1 MLLYTWDSVLDRF
14 STMKLI
20 RGLHNL
26 SKSRLSES
34 AVTIG
39 AFDGVHRGHQEVLQ
53 HLKHQAQARS
63 LATTVITFEPLP
75 GEFLFPDRAPPRL
88 MTFREKFLA
97 LSALGIDNLLCLRF
111 DNRLRTMSPRAFVED
126 IFVHG
131 LQARY
136 IAFGDDFRFGK
147 DREGDLAFTESLA
160 VEFGYEV
167 VPTSTFDMSGTRV
180 SSTRIRSALA
190 NADFTEAAALL
201 GKSFKLSGKVLKGKQ
216 LGRTIG
222 SPTANIALK
231 RVKSPLHGVFAV
243 RVSGG
248 GLVDAPGVANV
259 GVRPTVNDG
268 TLANLEVHLFDF
280 EGDLYGQRLN
290 VEFMTKLR
298 DEKKFESLDALKT
311 AIAVDQQAARAWHES
326 HAAK

>member
-1 MLLYTWDSVLDRF
+1 
-14 STMKLI
+14 MKLI

-26 SKSRLSES
+26 SESSLSQS

-39 AFDGVHRGHQEVLQ
+39 AFDGVHRGHQEVLA
-53 HLKHQAQARS
+53 HLKREADARN

-88 MTFREKFLA
+88 MTFREKFTALA
-97 LSALGIDNLLCLRF
+97 DQGIDNLLCLRF
-111 DNRLRTMSPRAFVED
+111 NNRLRTMSPRVFVED
-126 IFVHG
+126 IFVKG
-131 LQARY
+131 LNARY

-147 DREGDLAFTESLA
+147 DREGDLGFTQSLA
-160 VEFGYEV
+160 QEFDYEV
-167 VPTSTFDMSGTRV
+167 VPTSTFDLAGERV
-180 SSTRIRSALA
+180 SSTRIRKTLLD
-190 NADFTEAAALL
+190 ADFSKAADLL
-201 GKSFKLSGKVLKGKQ
+201 GKPFKLSGKVLKGKQ

-231 RVKSPLHGVFAV
+231 RVKSPLHGVYAV

-248 GLVDAPGVANV
+248 GLSSAAGVANV

-280 EGDLYGQRLN
+280 DGDLYGERLS

-298 DEKKFESLDALKT
+298 DEKKFESLDALKA
-311 AIAVDQQAARAWHES
+311 AIAADQQAARAWHAS
-326 HAAK
+326 HPVK

>member
-1 MLLYTWDSVLDRF
+1 
-14 STMKLI
+14 MKLI

-26 SKSRLSES
+26 SESSLSQS

-39 AFDGVHRGHQEVLQ
+39 AFDGVHRGHQEVLA
-53 HLKHQAQARS
+53 HLKREADARS

-88 MTFREKFLA
+88 MTFREKFTALA
-97 LSALGIDNLLCLRF
+97 DQGIDNLLCLRF
-111 DNRLRTMSPRAFVED
+111 NNRLRTMSPRAFVED
-126 IFVHG
+126 IFVEG
-131 LQARY
+131 LNARY

-147 DREGDLAFTESLA
+147 DRAGDLDFTQSLA
-160 VEFGYEV
+160 QEFDYEV
-167 VPTSTFDMSGTRV
+167 VPTSTFDMAGERV
-180 SSTRIRSALA
+180 SSTRIRTTLLD
-190 NADFTEAAALL
+190 ADFSEAADLL
-201 GKSFKLSGKVLKGKQ
+201 GKPFKLSGKVLKGKQ

-231 RVKSPLHGVFAV
+231 RVKSPLHGVYAV

-248 GLVDAPGVANV
+248 GLNSAAGVANV

-280 EGDLYGQRLN
+280 DGDLYGERLS

-298 DEKKFESLDALKT
+298 DEKKFESLDALKA
-311 AIAVDQQAARAWHES
+311 AIAADQQAARAWHAS
-326 HAAK
+326 HPAR

>member
-1 MLLYTWDSVLDRF
+1 
-14 STMKLI
+14 MKLI

-26 SKSRLSES
+26 SESSLSQS

-39 AFDGVHRGHQEVLQ
+39 AFDGVHRGHQEVLA
-53 HLKHQAQARS
+53 HLKREADTRS

-88 MTFREKFLA
+88 MTFREKFTALA
-97 LSALGIDNLLCLRF
+97 DQGIDNLLCLRF
-111 DNRLRTMSPRAFVED
+111 NNRLRTMSPRAFVED
-126 IFVHG
+126 IFVEG
-131 LQARY
+131 LNARY

-147 DREGDLAFTESLA
+147 DREGDLGFTQSLA
-160 VEFGYEV
+160 QEFDYEV
-167 VPTSTFDMSGTRV
+167 VPTSTFDLAGERV
-180 SSTRIRSALA
+180 SSTRIRMTLLD
-190 NADFTEAAALL
+190 ADFSKAADLL
-201 GKSFKLSGKVLKGKQ
+201 GKPFKLSGKVLKGKQ

-231 RVKSPLHGVFAV
+231 RVKSPLHGVYAV

-248 GLVDAPGVANV
+248 GLSSAAGVANV

-268 TLANLEVHLFDF
+268 MLANLEVHLFDF
-280 EGDLYGQRLN
+280 DGDLYGERLS

-298 DEKKFESLDALKT
+298 DEKKFESLDALKA
-311 AIAVDQQAARAWHES
+311 AIAADQQAARAWHAS
-326 HAAK
+326 HPVR

>member
-1 MLLYTWDSVLDRF
+1 
-14 STMKLI
+14 MKLI

-26 SKSRLSES
+26 SESSLSQS

-39 AFDGVHRGHQEVLQ
+39 AFDGVHRGHQEVLA
-53 HLKHQAQARS
+53 HLKREADARS

-88 MTFREKFLA
+88 MTFREKFTALA
-97 LSALGIDNLLCLRF
+97 DQGIDNLLCLRF
-111 DNRLRTMSPRAFVED
+111 NNRLRTMSPRVFVED
-126 IFVHG
+126 IFVKG
-131 LQARY
+131 LNARY

-147 DREGDLAFTESLA
+147 DREGDLGFTQSLA
-160 VEFGYEV
+160 QEFDYEV
-167 VPTSTFDMSGTRV
+167 VPTSTFDLAGERV
-180 SSTRIRSALA
+180 SSTRIRTTLLD
-190 NADFTEAAALL
+190 ADFSKAADLL
-201 GKSFKLSGKVLKGKQ
+201 GKPFKLSGKVLKGKQ

-231 RVKSPLHGVFAV
+231 RVKSPLHGVYAV

-248 GLVDAPGVANV
+248 GLSSAAGVANV

-280 EGDLYGQRLN
+280 DGDLYGERLS

-298 DEKKFESLDALKT
+298 DEKKFESLDALKA
-311 AIAVDQQAARAWHES
+311 AIAADQQAARAWHAS
-326 HAAK
+326 HPVR

>member
-1 MLLYTWDSVLDRF
+1 
-14 STMKLI
+14 MKLI

-26 SKSRLSES
+26 SESSLSQS

-39 AFDGVHRGHQEVLQ
+39 AFDGVHRGHQEVLA
-53 HLKHQAQARS
+53 HLKREADARS

-88 MTFREKFLA
+88 MTFREKFTALA
-97 LSALGIDNLLCLRF
+97 DQGIDNLLCLRF
-111 DNRLRTMSPRAFVED
+111 NNRLRTMSPRAFVED
-126 IFVHG
+126 IFVKG
-131 LQARY
+131 LNARY

-147 DREGDLAFTESLA
+147 DREGDLGFTQSLA
-160 VEFGYEV
+160 QEFDYEV
-167 VPTSTFDMSGTRV
+167 VPTSTFDLAGERV
-180 SSTRIRSALA
+180 SSTRIRKTLLD
-190 NADFTEAAALL
+190 ADFSKAADLL
-201 GKSFKLSGKVLKGKQ
+201 GKPFKLSGKVLKGKQ

-231 RVKSPLHGVFAV
+231 RVKSPLHGVYAV

-248 GLVDAPGVANV
+248 GLSSAAGVANV

-280 EGDLYGQRLN
+280 DGDLYGERLS

-298 DEKKFESLDALKT
+298 DEKKFESLDALKA
-311 AIAVDQQAARAWHES
+311 AIAADQQAARAWH
-326 HAAK
+326 AAHPVK

>member
-1 MLLYTWDSVLDRF
+1 
-14 STMKLI
+14 MKLI

-26 SKSRLSES
+26 SESSLSQS

-39 AFDGVHRGHQEVLQ
+39 AFDGVHRGHQEVLA
-53 HLKHQAQARS
+53 HLKREADARN

-88 MTFREKFLA
+88 MTFREKFTALA
-97 LSALGIDNLLCLRF
+97 DQGIDNLLCLRF
-111 DNRLRTMSPRAFVED
+111 NNRLRTMSPRAFVED
-126 IFVHG
+126 IFVKG
-131 LQARY
+131 LNARY

-147 DREGDLAFTESLA
+147 DREGDLGFTQSLA
-160 VEFGYEV
+160 QEFDYEV
-167 VPTSTFDMSGTRV
+167 VPTSTFDLAGERV
-180 SSTRIRSALA
+180 SSTRIRKTLLD
-190 NADFTEAAALL
+190 ADFSKAADLL
-201 GKSFKLSGKVLKGKQ
+201 GKPFKLSGKVLKGKQ

-231 RVKSPLHGVFAV
+231 RVKSPLHGVYAV

-248 GLVDAPGVANV
+248 GLSSAAGVANV

-280 EGDLYGQRLN
+280 DGDLYGERLS

-298 DEKKFESLDALKT
+298 DEKKFESLDALKA
-311 AIAVDQQAARAWHES
+311 AIAADQQAARAWHAS
-326 HAAK
+326 HPVR

>member
-1 MLLYTWDSVLDRF
+1 
-14 STMKLI
+14 MKLI

-26 SKSRLSES
+26 SESSLSQS

-39 AFDGVHRGHQEVLQ
+39 AFDGVHRGHQEVLA
-53 HLKHQAQARS
+53 HLKREAGLRS

-88 MTFREKFLA
+88 MTFREKFTA
-97 LSALGIDNLLCLRF
+97 LSDQGIDNLLCLRF
-111 DNRLRTMSPRAFVED
+111 NNRLRTMSPRAFVED
-126 IFVHG
+126 IFVKG
-131 LQARY
+131 LNARY

-147 DREGDLAFTESLA
+147 DRAGDLDFTQSLA
-160 VEFGYEV
+160 QEFDYQV
-167 VPTSTFDMSGTRV
+167 VPTSTFDMAGERV
-180 SSTRIRSALA
+180 SSTRIRTTLLD
-190 NADFTEAAALL
+190 ADFSKAADLL
-201 GKSFKLSGKVLKGKQ
+201 GKPFKLSGKVLKGKQ

-231 RVKSPLHGVFAV
+231 RVKSPLHGVYAV

-248 GLVDAPGVANV
+248 GLNSAAGVANV

-280 EGDLYGQRLN
+280 DGDLYGERLS

-298 DEKKFESLDALKT
+298 DEKKFESLDALKA
-311 AIAVDQQAARAWHES
+311 AIAADQQAARAWHSS
-326 HAAK
+326 HPVR

>member
-1 MLLYTWDSVLDRF
+1 
-14 STMKLI
+14 MKLI

-26 SKSRLSES
+26 SESSLSQS

-39 AFDGVHRGHQEVLQ
+39 AFDGVHRGHQEVLA
-53 HLKHQAQARS
+53 HLKREADARS

-88 MTFREKFLA
+88 MTFREKFTALA
-97 LSALGIDNLLCLRF
+97 DQGIDNLLCLRF
-111 DNRLRTMSPRAFVED
+111 NNRLRTMSPRAFVED
-126 IFVHG
+126 IFVKG
-131 LQARY
+131 LNARY

-147 DREGDLAFTESLA
+147 DRAGDLDFTQSLA
-160 VEFGYEV
+160 QEFDYEV
-167 VPTSTFDMSGTRV
+167 VPTSTFDMAGERV
-180 SSTRIRSALA
+180 SSTRIRAKLLEA
-190 NADFTEAAALL
+190 NFSEAADLL
-201 GKSFKLSGKVLKGKQ
+201 GKPFKLSGKVLKGKQ

-231 RVKSPLHGVFAV
+231 RVKSPLHGVYAV

-248 GLVDAPGVANV
+248 GLNSAAGVANV

-268 TLANLEVHLFDF
+268 TLANLEVHMFDF
-280 EGDLYGQRLN
+280 DGDLYGERLN

-298 DEKKFESLDALKT
+298 DEKKFESLDALKA
-311 AIAVDQQAARAWHES
+311 AIAADQQAARAWH
-326 HAAK
+326 AAHPVR

>member
-1 MLLYTWDSVLDRF
+1 
-14 STMKLI
+14 MKLI

-26 SKSRLSES
+26 SESNLSES

-39 AFDGVHRGHQEVLQ
+39 AFDGVHRGHQEVLA
-53 HLKHQAQARS
+53 HLKREADARS

-88 MTFREKFLA
+88 MTFREKFTALA
-97 LSALGIDNLLCLRF
+97 DQSIDNLLCLRF
-111 DNRLRTMSPRAFVED
+111 NNRLRTMSPRAFVED
-126 IFVHG
+126 IFVKG
-131 LQARY
+131 LNARY

-147 DREGDLAFTESLA
+147 DRAGDLDFTQSLA
-160 VEFGYEV
+160 QEFDYEV
-167 VPTSTFDMSGTRV
+167 VPTSTFDMAGERV
-180 SSTRIRSALA
+180 SSTRIRTTLLD
-190 NADFTEAAALL
+190 ADFSQAADLL
-201 GKSFKLSGKVLKGKQ
+201 GKPFKLSGKVLKGKQ

-231 RVKSPLHGVFAV
+231 RVKSPLHGVYAV

-248 GLVDAPGVANV
+248 GLSNAAGVANV

-268 TLANLEVHLFDF
+268 MLANLEVHLFDF
-280 EGDLYGQRLN
+280 DGDLYGERLS

-298 DEKKFESLDALKT
+298 DEKKFESLDALKA
-311 AIAVDQQAARAWHES
+311 AIAADQQAARAWHAS
-326 HAAK
+326 HPVR

>member
-1 MLLYTWDSVLDRF
+1 
-14 STMKLI
+14 MKLI

-26 SKSRLSES
+26 SESSLSQS

-39 AFDGVHRGHQEVLQ
+39 AFDGVHRGHQEVLA
-53 HLKHQAQARS
+53 HLKREADKRS

-88 MTFREKFLA
+88 MTFREKF
-97 LSALGIDNLLCLRF
+97 SALADQGIDNLLCLRF

-126 IFVHG
+126 IFVKG
-131 LQARY
+131 LNARY

-147 DREGDLAFTESLA
+147 DRAGDLDFTQSLA
-160 VEFGYEV
+160 QEFDYEV
-167 VPTSTFDMSGTRV
+167 VPTSTFDMAGERV
-180 SSTRIRSALA
+180 SSTRIRKTLLD
-190 NADFTEAAALL
+190 ADFSKAADLL
-201 GKSFKLSGKVLKGKQ
+201 GKPFKLSGKVLKGKQ

-231 RVKSPLHGVFAV
+231 RVKSPLHGVYAV

-248 GLVDAPGVANV
+248 GLSSAAGVANV

-280 EGDLYGQRLN
+280 DGDLYGERLS

-298 DEKKFESLDALKT
+298 DEKKFESLDALKA
-311 AIAVDQQAARAWHES
+311 AIAADQQAARAWHAS
-326 HAAK
+326 HPVR

>member
-1 MLLYTWDSVLDRF
+1 
-14 STMKLI
+14 MKLI

-26 SKSRLSES
+26 SESSLSQS

-39 AFDGVHRGHQEVLQ
+39 AFDGVHRGHQEVLA
-53 HLKHQAQARS
+53 HLKREADARN

-88 MTFREKFLA
+88 MTFREKFTALA
-97 LSALGIDNLLCLRF
+97 DQGIDNLLCLRF
-111 DNRLRTMSPRAFVED
+111 NNRLRTMSPRAFVED
-126 IFVHG
+126 IFVKG
-131 LQARY
+131 LNARY

-147 DREGDLAFTESLA
+147 DRAGDLDFTQSLA
-160 VEFGYEV
+160 QEFDYEV
-167 VPTSTFDMSGTRV
+167 VPTSTFDLAGERV
-180 SSTRIRSALA
+180 SSTRIRTTLLD
-190 NADFTEAAALL
+190 ADFSKAADLL
-201 GKSFKLSGKVLKGKQ
+201 GKPFKLSGKVLKGKQ

-231 RVKSPLHGVFAV
+231 RVKSPLHGVYAV

-248 GLVDAPGVANV
+248 GLSSAAGVANV

-280 EGDLYGQRLN
+280 DGDLYGERLS

-298 DEKKFESLDALKT
+298 DEKKFESLDALKA
-311 AIAVDQQAARAWHES
+311 AIAADQQAARAWHAS
-326 HAAK
+326 HPVR

>member
-1 MLLYTWDSVLDRF
+1 
-14 STMKLI
+14 MKLI

-26 SKSRLSES
+26 SESSLSQS

-39 AFDGVHRGHQEVLQ
+39 AFDGVHRGHQEVLA
-53 HLKHQAQARS
+53 HLKREADARS

-88 MTFREKFLA
+88 MTFREKFTALA
-97 LSALGIDNLLCLRF
+97 DQGIDNLLCLRF
-111 DNRLRTMSPRAFVED
+111 NNRLRTMSPRAFVED
-126 IFVHG
+126 IFVKG
-131 LQARY
+131 LNARY

-147 DREGDLAFTESLA
+147 DREGDLGFTQSLA
-160 VEFGYEV
+160 QEFDYEV
-167 VPTSTFDMSGTRV
+167 VPTSTFDLAGERV
-180 SSTRIRSALA
+180 SSTRIRKTLLD
-190 NADFTEAAALL
+190 ADFSKAADLL
-201 GKSFKLSGKVLKGKQ
+201 GKPFKLSGKVLKGKQ

-231 RVKSPLHGVFAV
+231 RVKSPLHGVYAV

-248 GLVDAPGVANV
+248 GLSSAPGVANV

-280 EGDLYGQRLN
+280 DGDLYGERLS

-298 DEKKFESLDALKT
+298 DEKKFESLDALKA
-311 AIAVDQQAARAWHES
+311 AIAADQQAARAWHAS
-326 HAAK
+326 HPVR

>member
-1 MLLYTWDSVLDRF
+1 
-14 STMKLI
+14 MKLI

-26 SKSRLSES
+26 SESSLSQS

-39 AFDGVHRGHQEVLQ
+39 AFDGVHRGHQEVLA
-53 HLKHQAQARS
+53 HLKREADKRS

-88 MTFREKFLA
+88 MTFREKFTALA
-97 LSALGIDNLLCLRF
+97 DQGIDNLLCLRF
-111 DNRLRTMSPRAFVED
+111 NNRLRTMSPRAFVED
-126 IFVHG
+126 IFVKG
-131 LQARY
+131 LNARY

-147 DREGDLAFTESLA
+147 DREGDLGFTQSLA
-160 VEFGYEV
+160 QEFDYEV
-167 VPTSTFDMSGTRV
+167 VPTSTFDLAGERV
-180 SSTRIRSALA
+180 SSTRIRKTLLD
-190 NADFTEAAALL
+190 ADFSKAADLL
-201 GKSFKLSGKVLKGKQ
+201 GKPFKLSGKVLKGKQ

-231 RVKSPLHGVFAV
+231 RVKSPLHGVYAV

-248 GLVDAPGVANV
+248 GLSSAAGVANV

-268 TLANLEVHLFDF
+268 MLANLEVHLFDF
-280 EGDLYGQRLN
+280 DGDLYGERLS

-298 DEKKFESLDALKT
+298 DEKKFESLDALKA
-311 AIAVDQQAARAWHES
+311 AIAADQQAARAWHAS
-326 HAAK
+326 HPVR

>member
-1 MLLYTWDSVLDRF
+1 
-14 STMKLI
+14 MKLI

-26 SKSRLSES
+26 SESSLSQS

-39 AFDGVHRGHQEVLQ
+39 AFDGVHRGHQEVLA
-53 HLKHQAQARS
+53 HLKREADARS

-88 MTFREKFLA
+88 MTFREKFTALA
-97 LSALGIDNLLCLRF
+97 DQGIDNLLCLRF
-111 DNRLRTMSPRAFVED
+111 NNRLRTMSPRVFVED
-126 IFVHG
+126 IFVKG
-131 LQARY
+131 LNARY

-147 DREGDLAFTESLA
+147 DREGDLGFTQSLA
-160 VEFGYEV
+160 QEFDYEV
-167 VPTSTFDMSGTRV
+167 VPTSTFDLAGERV
-180 SSTRIRSALA
+180 SSTRIRAKLLE
-190 NADFTEAAALL
+190 ADFSEAADLL
-201 GKSFKLSGKVLKGKQ
+201 GKPFKLSGKVLKGKQ

-231 RVKSPLHGVFAV
+231 RVKSPLHGVYAV

-248 GLVDAPGVANV
+248 GLSSAAGVANV

-280 EGDLYGQRLN
+280 DGDLYGERLS

-298 DEKKFESLDALKT
+298 DEKKFESLDALKA
-311 AIAVDQQAARAWHES
+311 AIAADQQAARAWHAS
-326 HAAK
+326 HPVR

>member
-1 MLLYTWDSVLDRF
+1 
-14 STMKLI
+14 MKLI

-26 SKSRLSES
+26 SESSLSES

-39 AFDGVHRGHQEVLQ
+39 AFDGVHRGHQEVLA
-53 HLKHQAQARS
+53 HLKREADARS

-88 MTFREKFLA
+88 MTFREKFTALA
-97 LSALGIDNLLCLRF
+97 DQGIDNLLCLRF
-111 DNRLRTMSPRAFVED
+111 NNRLRTMSPRAFVED
-126 IFVHG
+126 IFVKG
-131 LQARY
+131 LNARY

-147 DREGDLAFTESLA
+147 DRAGDLDFTQSLA
-160 VEFGYEV
+160 KEFAYEV
-167 VPTSTFDMSGTRV
+167 VPTSTFDMAGERV
-180 SSTRIRSALA
+180 SSTRIRTTLLD
-190 NADFTEAAALL
+190 ADFSEAADLL
-201 GKSFKLSGKVLKGKQ
+201 GKPFKLSGKVLKGKQ

-231 RVKSPLHGVFAV
+231 RVKSPLHGVYAV

-248 GLVDAPGVANV
+248 GLNSAAGVANV

-280 EGDLYGQRLN
+280 DGDLYGERLS

-298 DEKKFESLDALKT
+298 DEKKFESLDALKA
-311 AIAVDQQAARAWHES
+311 AIAADQQAARAWHAT
-326 HAAK
+326 HPVR

>member
-1 MLLYTWDSVLDRF
+1 
-14 STMKLI
+14 MKLI

-26 SKSRLSES
+26 SESSLSQS

-39 AFDGVHRGHQEVLQ
+39 AFDGVHRGHQEVLA
-53 HLKHQAQARS
+53 HLKREADARS

-88 MTFREKFLA
+88 MTFREKFTALA
-97 LSALGIDNLLCLRF
+97 DQGIDNLLCLRF
-111 DNRLRTMSPRAFVED
+111 NNRLRTMSPRAFVED
-126 IFVHG
+126 IFVKG
-131 LQARY
+131 LNARY

-147 DREGDLAFTESLA
+147 DRAGDLDFTQSLA
-160 VEFGYEV
+160 QEFDYEV
-167 VPTSTFDMSGTRV
+167 VPTSTFDMAGERV
-180 SSTRIRSALA
+180 SSTRIRTTLLD
-190 NADFTEAAALL
+190 ADFSEAADLL
-201 GKSFKLSGKVLKGKQ
+201 GKPFKLSGKVLKGKQ

-231 RVKSPLHGVFAV
+231 RVKSPLHGVYAV

-248 GLVDAPGVANV
+248 GLSSAPGVANV

-280 EGDLYGQRLN
+280 DGDLYGERLS

-298 DEKKFESLDALKT
+298 DEKKFESLDALKA
-311 AIAVDQQAARAWHES
+311 AIAADQQAARAWHAS
-326 HAAK
+326 HPVR

>member
-1 MLLYTWDSVLDRF
+1 
-14 STMKLI
+14 MKLI

-26 SKSRLSES
+26 SESSLSQS

-39 AFDGVHRGHQEVLQ
+39 AFDGVHRGHQEVLA
-53 HLKHQAQARS
+53 HLKREADARG

-88 MTFREKFLA
+88 MTFREKFEALA
-97 LSALGIDNLLCLRF
+97 DQGIDNLLCLRF
-111 DNRLRTMSPRAFVED
+111 NNGLRTMSPRVFVEK
-126 IFVHG
+126 IFVKG
-131 LQARY
+131 LNARY

-147 DREGDLAFTESLA
+147 DRAGDLSFTQSLA
-160 VEFGYEV
+160 QEFDYEV
-167 VPTSTFDMSGTRV
+167 VPTSTFDIAGERV
-180 SSTRIRSALA
+180 SSTRIRTTLVD
-190 NADFTEAAALL
+190 ADFAEAANLL
-201 GKSFKLSGKVLKGKQ
+201 GKPFKLSGKVLKGKQ

-231 RVKSPLHGVFAV
+231 RVKSPLHGVYAV
-243 RVSGG
+243 RVSGS
-248 GLVDAPGVANV
+248 GLSNLAGVANV

-280 EGDLYGQRLN
+280 DGDLYGERLS

-298 DEKKFESLDALKT
+298 DENKFESLDALKA
-311 AIAVDQQAARAWHES
+311 AIAADQQAARAWHAS
-326 HAAK
+326 HPVR

>member
-1 MLLYTWDSVLDRF
+1 
-14 STMKLI
+14 MKLI

-26 SKSRLSES
+26 SESSLSQS

-39 AFDGVHRGHQEVLQ
+39 AFDGVHRGHQEVLA
-53 HLKHQAQARS
+53 HLKREADARS
-63 LATTVITFEPLP
+63 LATAVITFEPLP

-88 MTFREKFLA
+88 MTFREKFTALA
-97 LSALGIDNLLCLRF
+97 DQGIDNLLCLRF
-111 DNRLRTMSPRAFVED
+111 NNRLRTMSPRAFVED
-126 IFVHG
+126 IFVKG
-131 LQARY
+131 LNARY

-147 DREGDLAFTESLA
+147 DRAGDLDFTQSLA
-160 VEFGYEV
+160 QDFDYEV
-167 VPTSTFDMSGTRV
+167 VPTSTFDMAGERV
-180 SSTRIRSALA
+180 SSTRIRAKLLE
-190 NADFTEAAALL
+190 ADFSEAADLL
-201 GKSFKLSGKVLKGKQ
+201 GKPFKLSGKVLKGKQ

-231 RVKSPLHGVFAV
+231 RVKSPLHGVYAV

-248 GLVDAPGVANV
+248 GLSSAAGVANV

-280 EGDLYGQRLN
+280 DGDLYGERLS

-298 DEKKFESLDALKT
+298 DEKKFESLDALKA
-311 AIAVDQQAARAWHES
+311 AIAADQQAARSWHAS
-326 HAAK
+326 HPVR

>member
-1 MLLYTWDSVLDRF
+1 
-14 STMKLI
+14 MKLI
-20 RGLHNL
+20 RGLQNL
-26 SKSRLSES
+26 SESSLSQS

-39 AFDGVHRGHQEVLQ
+39 AFDGVHRGHQEVLA
-53 HLKHQAQARS
+53 HLKREADLRG

-88 MTFREKFLA
+88 MTFREKFIALA
-97 LSALGIDNLLCLRF
+97 EQGIDNLLCLRF
-111 DNRLRTMSPRAFVED
+111 NNRLRTMSPRAFVED
-126 IFVHG
+126 IFVKG
-131 LQARY
+131 LNARY

-147 DREGDLAFTESLA
+147 DREGDLGFTQSLA
-160 VEFGYEV
+160 QEFDYVV
-167 VPTSTFDMSGTRV
+167 VPTSTFDIAGERV
-180 SSTRIRSALA
+180 SSTRIRATLVD
-190 NADFTEAAALL
+190 ADFGKASDLL
-201 GKSFKLSGKVLKGKQ
+201 GKRFKLSGKVLKGKQ

-231 RVKSPLHGVFAV
+231 RVKSPLHGVYAV

-248 GLVDAPGVANV
+248 GLSSAAGVANV

-280 EGDLYGQRLN
+280 DGDLYGERLS

-298 DEKKFESLDALKT
+298 DEKKFESLDALKA
-311 AIAVDQQAARAWHES
+311 AIAADQQAARSWHAS
-326 HAAK
+326 HPVR

>member
-1 MLLYTWDSVLDRF
+1 
-14 STMKLI
+14 MKLI

-26 SKSRLSES
+26 SESSLSQS

-39 AFDGVHRGHQEVLQ
+39 AFDGVHRGHQEVLA
-53 HLKHQAQARS
+53 HLKREADTRS

-88 MTFREKFLA
+88 MTFREKFTALA
-97 LSALGIDNLLCLRF
+97 DQGIDNLLCLRF
-111 DNRLRTMSPRAFVED
+111 NNRLRTMSPRAFVED
-126 IFVHG
+126 IFVKG
-131 LQARY
+131 LNARY

-147 DREGDLAFTESLA
+147 DRAGDLDFTQSLA
-160 VEFGYEV
+160 QEFDYEV
-167 VPTSTFDMSGTRV
+167 VPTSTFDMAGERV
-180 SSTRIRSALA
+180 SSTRIRKTLLD
-190 NADFTEAAALL
+190 ADFSKAADLL
-201 GKSFKLSGKVLKGKQ
+201 GKPFKLSGKVLKGKQ

-231 RVKSPLHGVFAV
+231 RVKSPLHGVYAV

-248 GLVDAPGVANV
+248 GLSSAAGVANV

-280 EGDLYGQRLN
+280 DGDLYGERLS

-298 DEKKFESLDALKT
+298 DEKKFESLDALKA
-311 AIAVDQQAARAWHES
+311 AIAADQQAARAWHAS
-326 HAAK
+326 HPVR

>member
-1 MLLYTWDSVLDRF
+1 
-14 STMKLI
+14 MKLI

-26 SKSRLSES
+26 SESSLSQS

-39 AFDGVHRGHQEVLQ
+39 AFDGVHRGHQEVLA
-53 HLKHQAQARS
+53 HLKREADARG

-88 MTFREKFLA
+88 MTFREKFEALA
-97 LSALGIDNLLCLRF
+97 DQGIDNLLCLRF
-111 DNRLRTMSPRAFVED
+111 NNGLRTMSPRVFVEK
-126 IFVHG
+126 IFVKG
-131 LQARY
+131 LNARY

-147 DREGDLAFTESLA
+147 DRAGDLSFTQSLA
-160 VEFGYEV
+160 QEFDYEV
-167 VPTSTFDMSGTRV
+167 VPTSTFDIAGERV
-180 SSTRIRSALA
+180 SSTRIRTTLVD
-190 NADFTEAAALL
+190 ADFAEAANLL
-201 GKSFKLSGKVLKGKQ
+201 GKPFKLSGKVLKGKQ

-231 RVKSPLHGVFAV
+231 RVKSPLHGVYAV
-243 RVSGG
+243 RVSGS
-248 GLVDAPGVANV
+248 GLSNVAGVANV

-280 EGDLYGQRLN
+280 DGDLYGERLS

-298 DEKKFESLDALKT
+298 DEKKFESLDALKA
-311 AIAVDQQAARAWHES
+311 AIAADQQAARAWHAS
-326 HAAK
+326 HPVR

>member
-1 MLLYTWDSVLDRF
+1 
-14 STMKLI
+14 MKLI

-26 SKSRLSES
+26 SESSLSQS

-39 AFDGVHRGHQEVLQ
+39 AFDGVHRGHQEVLA
-53 HLKHQAQARS
+53 HLKREADARS

-88 MTFREKFLA
+88 MTFREKFTALA
-97 LSALGIDNLLCLRF
+97 DQGIDNLLCLRF
-111 DNRLRTMSPRAFVED
+111 NNRLRTMSPRAFVED
-126 IFVHG
+126 IFVKG
-131 LQARY
+131 LNARY

-147 DREGDLAFTESLA
+147 DRAGDLDFTQSLA
-160 VEFGYEV
+160 QDFDYEV
-167 VPTSTFDMSGTRV
+167 VPTSTFDMAGERV
-180 SSTRIRSALA
+180 SSTRIRAKLLE
-190 NADFTEAAALL
+190 ADFSEAADLL
-201 GKSFKLSGKVLKGKQ
+201 GKPFKLSGKVLNGKQ

-231 RVKSPLHGVFAV
+231 RVKSPLHGVYAV

-248 GLVDAPGVANV
+248 GLSSAAGVANV

-280 EGDLYGQRLN
+280 DGDLYGERLS

-298 DEKKFESLDALKT
+298 DEKKFESLDALKA
-311 AIAVDQQAARAWHES
+311 AIAADQQAARSWHAS
-326 HAAK
+326 HPVR

>member
-1 MLLYTWDSVLDRF
+1 
-14 STMKLI
+14 MKLI

-26 SKSRLSES
+26 SESSLSQS

-39 AFDGVHRGHQEVLQ
+39 AFDGVHRGHQEVLA
-53 HLKHQAQARS
+53 HLKHEADARS

-88 MTFREKFLA
+88 MTFREKFTALA
-97 LSALGIDNLLCLRF
+97 DQGIDNLLCLRF
-111 DNRLRTMSPRAFVED
+111 NNRLRTMSPRAFVED
-126 IFVHG
+126 IFVKG
-131 LQARY
+131 LNARY
-136 IAFGDDFRFGK
+136 IAFGDDFRFGM
-147 DREGDLAFTESLA
+147 DRAGDLDFTQSLA
-160 VEFGYEV
+160 QEFAYEV
-167 VPTSTFDMSGTRV
+167 VPTSTFDMAGERV
-180 SSTRIRSALA
+180 SSTRIRTTLLD
-190 NADFTEAAALL
+190 ADFSEAADLL
-201 GKSFKLSGKVLKGKQ
+201 GKPFKLSGKVLKGKQ

-231 RVKSPLHGVFAV
+231 RVKSPLHGVYAV

-248 GLVDAPGVANV
+248 GLSSAAGVANV

-280 EGDLYGQRLN
+280 DGDLYGERLS

-298 DEKKFESLDALKT
+298 DEKKFESLDALKA
-311 AIAVDQQAARAWHES
+311 AIAADQQAARSWHAS
-326 HAAK
+326 HPVR

>member
-1 MLLYTWDSVLDRF
+1 
-14 STMKLI
+14 MKLI

-26 SKSRLSES
+26 SESSLSQS

-39 AFDGVHRGHQEVLQ
+39 AFDGVHRGHQEVLA
-53 HLKHQAQARS
+53 HLKREADARS

-88 MTFREKFLA
+88 MTFREKFTALA
-97 LSALGIDNLLCLRF
+97 DQGIDNLLCLRF
-111 DNRLRTMSPRAFVED
+111 NNRLRTMSPRAFVED
-126 IFVHG
+126 IFVKG
-131 LQARY
+131 LNARY

-147 DREGDLAFTESLA
+147 DREGDLGFTQSLA
-160 VEFGYEV
+160 QEFDYEV
-167 VPTSTFDMSGTRV
+167 VPTSTVDLAGERV
-180 SSTRIRSALA
+180 SSTRIRKTLLD
-190 NADFTEAAALL
+190 ADFSKAADLL
-201 GKSFKLSGKVLKGKQ
+201 GKPFKLSGKVLKGKQ

-231 RVKSPLHGVFAV
+231 RVKSPLHGVYAV

-248 GLVDAPGVANV
+248 GLSSAAGVANV

-280 EGDLYGQRLN
+280 DGDLYGERLS

-298 DEKKFESLDALKT
+298 DEKKFESLDALKA
-311 AIAVDQQAARAWHES
+311 AIAADQQAARAWHAS
-326 HAAK
+326 HPVR

>member
-1 MLLYTWDSVLDRF
+1 
-14 STMKLI
+14 MKLI

-26 SKSRLSES
+26 SESSLSQS

-39 AFDGVHRGHQEVLQ
+39 AFDGVHRGHQEVLA
-53 HLKHQAQARS
+53 HLKREADARS

-88 MTFREKFLA
+88 MTFREKFTALA
-97 LSALGIDNLLCLRF
+97 DQGIDNLLCLRF
-111 DNRLRTMSPRAFVED
+111 NNRLRTMSPRAFVED
-126 IFVHG
+126 IFVKG
-131 LQARY
+131 LNARY

-147 DREGDLAFTESLA
+147 DRAGDLDFTQSLA
-160 VEFGYEV
+160 QDFDYEV
-167 VPTSTFDMSGTRV
+167 VPTSTFDMAGERV
-180 SSTRIRSALA
+180 SSTRIRAKLLE
-190 NADFTEAAALL
+190 ADFSEAADLL
-201 GKSFKLSGKVLKGKQ
+201 GKPFKLSGKVLKGKQ

-231 RVKSPLHGVFAV
+231 RVKSPLHGVYAV

-248 GLVDAPGVANV
+248 GLSSAAGVANV

-280 EGDLYGQRLN
+280 DGDLYGERLS

-298 DEKKFESLDALKT
+298 DEKKFESLDALKA
-311 AIAVDQQAARAWHES
+311 AIAADQQAARAWHAS
-326 HAAK
+326 HPVR